1 MTPDQ
6 VPSFLPLLFL
16 VVGLSFIPF
25 LGVMATSFTKIVIVL
40 MLLRNALG
48 TQTAPSTLVIN
59 SIALSLTIFIMAPI
73 GLAIEEQLTQGGYTL
88 TSWEEA
94 NQIREVV
101 SGEFVTYL
109 SKFAGD
115 SEIEFFIS
123 AALDLW
129 PEPIHDNATEDS
141 LLILLPAHISSEL
154 TRAFQIAFLIFLPFV
169 AIDMIVSNILLA
181 MGAMMVPPMLVS
193 LPLKLLVF
201 VSVDGWSRLLQA
213 LILSYA
219 E

>member
-1 MTPDQ
+1 MTEDQ
-6 VPSFLPLLFL
+6 IPSFLPLLL
-16 VVGLSFIPF
+16 MVVGLSFLPF

-48 TQTAPSTLVIN
+48 TQTAPSSLVIN
-59 SIALSLTIFIMAPI
+59 SIALSLTIFILAPI
-73 GLAIEEQLTQGGYTL
+73 GVAIEEQLVAGEYVL
-88 TSWEEA
+88 TTWDDA
-94 NQIREVV
+94 NEIRQIVTN
-101 SGEFVTYL
+101 EFSAHLT
-109 SKFAGD
+109 KFAGD
-115 SEIEFFIS
+115 KEITFFIE
-123 AALDLW
+123 AAKELW
-129 PEPIHDNATEDS
+129 PESLHDSATPDNIM
-141 LLILLPAHISSEL
+141 ILLPAHITSEL

-201 VSVDGWSRLLQA
+201 VSVDGWSRLLHA

-219 E
+219 G